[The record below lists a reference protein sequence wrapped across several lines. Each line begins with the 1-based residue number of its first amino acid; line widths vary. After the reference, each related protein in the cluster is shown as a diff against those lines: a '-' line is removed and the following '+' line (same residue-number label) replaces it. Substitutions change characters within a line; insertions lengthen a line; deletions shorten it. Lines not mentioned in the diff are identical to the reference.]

1 MSKELAK
8 KAVEM
13 LLKGATLVSD
23 PCPYCKGVRVIK
35 DGSALC
41 VSCGKEG
48 INQNIPTNTQT
59 LQNDQSA
66 ISILEQKL
74 KDLTEDLQKEKD
86 YEKQQQILR
95 SISEI
100 IVIREKLRK
109 I

>member
-13 LLKGATLVSD
+13 LLNGATLVSD

-48 INQNIPTNTQT
+48 INENTPSNQDT
-59 LQNDQSA
+59 LQKDQSA
-66 ISILEQKL
+66 MGNLDQKL
-74 KDLTEDLQKEKD
+74 KDLTEDLQREKD

-95 SISEI
+95 SINEI

>member
-48 INQNIPTNTQT
+48 INENIPSQQT
-59 LQNDQSA
+59 LQKDESA
-66 ISILEQKL
+66 MSKLDQKL
-74 KDLTEDLQKEKD
+74 KDLTEDLQREKD

-95 SISEI
+95 SINEI
-100 IVIREKLRK
+100 IEIREKLRK